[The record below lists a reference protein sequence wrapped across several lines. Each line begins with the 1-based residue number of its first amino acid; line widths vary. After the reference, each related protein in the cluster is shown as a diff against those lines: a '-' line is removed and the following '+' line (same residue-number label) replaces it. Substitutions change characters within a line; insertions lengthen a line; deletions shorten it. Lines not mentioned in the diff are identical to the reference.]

1 MLIESLAQK
10 TKLALMTV
18 LATIGGCTLIC
29 GFTVWCCISLVTKE
43 REQIYILD
51 GDIPFLAQR
60 AQLEANFTMEAKAHI
75 QLFHQYFFNLP
86 PDNDYIKWTVGKAM
100 YMADGTALKQKQALD
115 ENGFYSDIISSS
127 AVCTIMCD
135 SIQFDEHERKFT
147 YYGTQLIK
155 RRTRDLKRSMV
166 TTGYIESVPRTR
178 NNPHGLM
185 ITNWRT
191 LDTLLA
197 ATQVESR
204 RHQISPGRTHPS
216 GQHLGKE
223 ASQTHLC
230 LCHRFALFPA
240 GKYRGY

>member
-100 YMADGTALKQKQALD
+100 YMADGTALKQRHWTRTDSTPTSSPLRRCVPSCVIPFSSMNM
-115 ENGFYSDIISSS
+115 NGSSPTTEHSSSS
-127 AVCTIMCD
+127 AV
-135 SIQFDEHERKFT
+135 
-147 YYGTQLIK
+147 
-155 RRTRDLKRSMV
+155 
-166 TTGYIESVPRTR
+166 
-178 NNPHGLM
+178 
-185 ITNWRT
+185 
-191 LDTLLA
+191 
-197 ATQVESR
+197 
-204 RHQISPGRTHPS
+204 PGI
-216 GQHLGKE
+216 
-223 ASQTHLC
+223 
-230 LCHRFALFPA
+230 
-240 GKYRGY
+240 